1 MKKLIIVNGTM
12 GVGKS
17 AVCSL
22 LNKKLENSVWL
33 DGDWCWMMNPFIPN
47 EENRAMVED
56 NINHLLRNFLNNPSF
71 EYVIFNWVIHSE
83 DIFEMI
89 LNKLSDLEFEVSKI
103 TLMCSEESLKR
114 RILKDI
120 ADNLRDEGC
129 IERSIERLPLYENM
143 DTIKIDTSNISVKET
158 VKKIIEIVK

>member
-22 LNKKLENSVWL
+22 LNKELENSVWL

-56 NINHLLRNFLNNPSF
+56 NINHLLRNFINNSSF

-89 LNKLSDLEFEVSKI
+89 LNKLSNLEFEVSKI

-120 ADNLRDEGC
+120 ADNLRDESC

-158 VKKIIEIVK
+158 VNKILEIVK

>member
-47 EENRAMVED
+47 EENRAMVEG
-56 NINHLLRNFLNNPSF
+56 NINHLLRNFLNNTSF

-120 ADNLRDEGC
+120 KDNLRDEGC

-158 VKKIIEIVK
+158 VNKILEIVK